1 MNKQQKP
8 GRSILLFAAI
18 AAIILLAYFTIYLPE
33 ETFLSLSQEDGIFEY
48 LTALLFLGASIAFFT
63 LFANRR
69 YFQREE
75 DKSYYS
81 TYGRRY
87 VFLILGLMF
96 FFGFGEE
103 ISWGQRILGF
113 STPETLEAKNVQEE
127 FNIHNLEVFN
137 IKSKEGVRKEGLAA
151 LFTMK
156 QMFLATFLGYLLLVP
171 LFSRYVKPIDN
182 LLKRFY
188 IPIPPLWLGLFFMGN
203 YVAYRV
209 IRSINPWELQ
219 WGLTEV
225 QEFNFALILLLL
237 PLTWMGLRKYAR

>member
-8 GRSILLFAAI
+8 GKRIPLFAAI

-33 ETFLSLSQEDGIFEY
+33 ETFLSLSQEDGVFEY
-48 LTALLFLGASIAFFT
+48 LTALLFLGASVGFFL
-63 LFANRR
+63 LFANPR
-69 YFQREE
+69 YFQRKE
-75 DKSYYS
+75 DQALYS

-113 STPETLEAKNVQEE
+113 ATPEKLEAKNVQEE

-137 IKSKEGVRKEGLAA
+137 IKSKEGVRKEGLQA

-171 LFSRYVKPIDN
+171 LFSRYVKPVDK
-182 LLKRFY
+182 LLKTFY
-188 IPIPPLWLGLFFMGN
+188 IPVPPLWLGVFFAGN
-203 YVAYRV
+203 YAAYRI
-209 IRSINPWELQ
+209 IRGINPWELQ

-225 QEFNFALILLLL
+225 QEFNFALILLLF
-237 PLTWMGLRKYAR
+237 PLTWMGLSKYAR